1 MEDFIIRIDGLKKS
15 KYDFIGY
22 DFYEDDSDYAFID
35 NATEEEAIK
44 VLNEKFNQLV
54 ELGEDNFVLFLQDSN
69 RDTFMYLARFEGK
82 TYKEDYR
89 G

>member
-1 MEDFIIRIDGLKKS
+1 MKDFIIRIDGLKKS

-22 DFYEDDSDYAFID
+22 EFFEDESDYAFID
-35 NATEEEAIK
+35 DTTEEEAIK
-44 VLNEKFNQLV
+44 VLNDKFNDLV
-54 ELGEDNFVLFLQDSN
+54 ESNENNFVLFLQDNN